1 MQYNKFVSHDDRQ
14 KTPSWRFPSPYKSQ
28 LLMRRFS
35 AALVNCRVDWLHLHR
50 LIVGTQ
56 SCEEIFY
63 KSTLNE
69 VWADIIIKPQS

>member
-1 MQYNKFVSHDDRQ
+1 MIDR
-14 KTPSWRFPSPYKSQ
+14 KHPVGAFFPSPYKSQ